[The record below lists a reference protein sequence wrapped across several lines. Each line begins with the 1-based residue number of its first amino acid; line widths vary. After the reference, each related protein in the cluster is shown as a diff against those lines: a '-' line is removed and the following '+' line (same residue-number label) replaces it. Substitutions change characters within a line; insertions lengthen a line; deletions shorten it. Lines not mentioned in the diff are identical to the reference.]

1 MDFPIPEPSPSE
13 TSTIISASESS
24 PPCPRGDRT
33 TDQINPNSH
42 MGLDLSLSNNDFD
55 HGSNPEL
62 NLIDCFDANLAT
74 EPTDTETEPRVFS
87 CNYCQRKF
95 YSSQALGGHQNAH
108 KRERTLAKRTQ
119 RVGSGSNFGLAHRYS
134 SLASLPLHGSFN
146 RSLGIQAHSMVH
158 KPSLHVS
165 PIGSSGIYGHSGW
178 SRQPLDQHPA
188 IGRLMQ
194 GNSHVGS
201 LRGISSNTGAARFE
215 GVKRFSPV
223 AVTEASPS
231 LGGFWWDGGGGGGGG
246 GGGFSHMKM
255 KPKQDEL
262 LKLDLSLKL

>member
-1 MDFPIPEPSPSE
+1 MNLPISEPSPSE

-24 PPCPRGDRT
+24 PSCPKGDPT
-33 TDQINPNSH
+33 TDQINLNSH
-42 MGLDLSLSNNDFD
+42 LGLDLTLSNNESD

-62 NLIDCFDANLAT
+62 NLIHSFDANLAT
-74 EPTDTETEPRVFS
+74 EPTDGQTEPRVFS

-119 RVGSGSNFGLAHRYS
+119 RIGTGSNFGLPHRYS
-134 SLASLPLHGSFN
+134 SLASLPLHGSLS

-165 PIGSSGIYGHSGW
+165 AIGSAGIYGHSEW
-178 SRQPLDQHPA
+178 SRKPLDQHPA

-201 LRGISSNTGAARFE
+201 FRGISSDTGAARFE
-215 GVKRFSPV
+215 GVGKLSPA
-223 AVTEASPS
+223 AVTEAPPPH
-231 LGGFWWDGGGGGGGG
+231 GGFWWGSGGG
-246 GGGFSHMKM
+246 GGGFSHLKM